1 MVIVCMSVALILLLQ
16 GGYDEDTA
24 VLAAIAASESVG
36 ESSGESIGTSVERRA
51 KRAEEAKQGVIDLSN
66 DGSEIE
72 NGRKGRKRGSE
83 AVQEAT
89 AQGEQARKDVGI
101 IDLCGDQDTGDTE
114 VRSEEGGLTLEAIR
128 EARLKRFAAGK

>member
-1 MVIVCMSVALILLLQ
+1 MIVCVSVVLILLFQ

-36 ESSGESIGTSVERRA
+36 ESFGESIGTSVERRA
-51 KRAEEAKQGVIDLSN
+51 KRAAEAKQGVIDLCN
-66 DGSEIE
+66 DGSEVE
-72 NGRKGRKRGSE
+72 NGRNGRKRGSD

-89 AQGEQARKDVGI
+89 SQGEQARKDVVI
-101 IDLCGDQDTGDTE
+101 IDICGDQDTGDTE
-114 VRSEEGGLTLEAIR
+114 VRAQEGGLTLEAIR

>member
-1 MVIVCMSVALILLLQ
+1 MIVCVSVVLILLFQ